1 MTETAVRASTAFT
14 DLGRFVAGRVSRLQE
29 SYLAGSPA
37 AQADLAKLRRAAG
50 KAPGSVA
57 EVWELT
63 LGGVPQYGSY
73 LADEPSPNEWA
84 CHTAL
89 TFYSLHQRSKSLRM
103 HQAGVG
109 LGEAVRRL
117 RAGDDPAISR
127 RFSMVATA
135 TDLSEV
141 SYHARSLLGQL
152 RDADVP
158 LDYGRLADQLVWL
171 QIPSRAAGVR
181 LAWGR
186 EFHRTVTESAD
197 TTGVSS

>member
-1 MTETAVRASTAFT
+1 MTEIGEQPSRPSTE
-14 DLGRFVAGRVSRLQE
+14 LGRFVAARVSKLQE
-29 SYLAGSPA
+29 TYLARSPA

-63 LGGVPQYGSY
+63 LGGVPQYGTHVG
-73 LADEPSPNEWA
+73 DDPSPNEWA

-89 TFYSLHQRSKSLRM
+89 TFYSLHQRSKSVRM
-103 HQAGVG
+103 HQFGVG

-117 RAGDDPAISR
+117 RAGDDTAISR

-135 TDLSEV
+135 TDLAEI

-152 RDADVP
+152 REANVP

-171 QIPSRAAGVR
+171 QVPSRAPGVR
-181 LAWGR
+181 LTWGR
-186 EFHRTVTESAD
+186 EFHRTVSSSTD
-197 TTGVSS
+197 TTGASS

>member
-1 MTETAVRASTAFT
+1 MTETAVRASTPVT
-14 DLGRFVAGRVSRLQE
+14 ELGRFVAARVSRLQE
-29 SYLAGSPA
+29 TYLAGSPA

-63 LGGVPQYGSY
+63 LGGVPQFGSHV
-73 LADEPSPNEWA
+73 ADEPSPNEWA
-84 CHTAL
+84 THLAL
-89 TFYSLHQRSKSLRM
+89 TLYSLHQRSKSLRM
-103 HQAGVG
+103 HQAGIG

-127 RFSMVATA
+127 RFSMIATA
-135 TDLSEV
+135 TELAEV
-141 SYHARSLLGQL
+141 SYHARSLIGQL
-152 RDADVP
+152 REANVA

-171 QIPSRAAGVR
+171 QIPSRAASVR

-186 EFHRTVTESAD
+186 EFYRTTTETAD
-197 TTGVSS
+197 TTGVTS

>member
-1 MTETAVRASTAFT
+1 MSETTVTAFT
-14 DLGRFVAGRVSRLQE
+14 PGTELGRFVAARVSNLQE
-29 SYLAGSPA
+29 TYLAGSPA
-37 AQADLAKLRRAAG
+37 TQADLAKLRRAAG

-63 LGGVPQYGSY
+63 LGGVPQYGSHV
-73 LADEPSPNEWA
+73 ADEPSPNEWA

-89 TFYSLHQRSKSLRM
+89 TLYSLHQRSKSLRM
-103 HQAGVG
+103 HQPGVG

-135 TDLSEV
+135 TDLAEV

-152 RDADVP
+152 RDANVP

-171 QIPSRAAGVR
+171 QIPSRAPGVR
-181 LAWGR
+181 LTWGR
-186 EFHRTVTESAD
+186 EFHRTVNQSND